1 MGTAAIFRLGNP
13 SISFGSVAVFTPS
26 RLAASRYETRS
37 AWSAPQNG
45 FGESAADSDRQG
57 QVEVSATGCRLF
69 LFFFLALFLLLLLS
83 FDKIEELVPVDCAEF
98 IRPAKDDDYANA
110 IMRS

>member
-1 MGTAAIFRLGNP
+1 LECA
-13 SISFGSVAVFTPS
+13 
-26 RLAASRYETRS
+26 
-37 AWSAPQNG
+37 QNG

-83 FDKIEELVPVDCAEF
+83 FEKIEELVPVDCAEF